1 MWGEIVISSVGT
13 IGFLVGSFHLGKFC
27 ERKRLQL
34 SLDKLKD
41 YNKEFNKER
50 DKELRE
56 IDNLIKEHLDLLEKL
71 N

>member
-34 SLDKLKD
+34 SLDKLK
-41 YNKEFNKER
+41 EFNKER
-50 DKELRE
+50 DKEFRE

>member
-34 SLDKLKD
+34 SLDKLK
-41 YNKEFNKER
+41 EFNKER